1 MPRDLSGPA
10 GLPGIGRGASTHAGP
25 HASIWAGL
33 PVAYVAET
41 WAHKSRFSVMHGPL
55 GLWTST
61 RSPTML
67 GLSNNYPQQ
76 RKEGF
81 MSGHKLEV
89 LARESIDA
97 FNRSDWEAILA
108 MFAPGFIYEET
119 GTGRRLEG
127 AEATLSALQEWKSA
141 FPDAV
146 GDVTRV
152 VVDGDTTVT

>member
-1 MPRDLSGPA
+1 
-10 GLPGIGRGASTHAGP
+10 
-25 HASIWAGL
+25 
-33 PVAYVAET
+33 
-41 WAHKSRFSVMHGPL
+41 
-55 GLWTST
+55 
-61 RSPTML
+61 ML
-67 GLSNNYPQQ
+67 GSSNNHPQQ
-76 RKEGF
+76 SKEGF

-108 MFAPGFIYEET
+108 MFAPGYIYEET

-152 VVDGDTTVT
+152 VVDGDTTVTEIIWRGTHSGPLQTGSGELPASGRPIEVWASMWAQWHDGKMSAERHHLDVLTMMGQLGAV